1 MNKQNIGTFLL
12 GFGSGVLFTTT
23 LTSVYCVYFRKNRRS
38 SKTIEL
44 ARTNV
49 VKDVTTNTDV
59 IDKVVVV
66 DKSSDCKCEPCVCD
80 PCKC

>member
-1 MNKQNIGTFLL
+1 MNKPNIGTFLL

-23 LTSVYCVYFRKNRRS
+23 LTSIYCVYFRKNRKN

-44 ARTNV
+44 AHTHV

-59 IDKVVVV
+59 IDKVVI
-66 DKSSDCKCEPCVCD
+66 DKSSDCK
-80 PCKC
+80 